1 MIILSINLSSQP
13 WIKGKVEAAKL
24 RELVEV
30 TEQPASR
37 AAIKEL
43 QAPRPWPGCP
53 EPWVSGGRAETLNT
67 YTLSITCHTTAFV
80 KQRKFPLP

>member
-1 MIILSINLSSQP
+1 MLPRTILLQPIIILGQFLIELMIILSINLSSQS

-43 QAPRPWPGCP
+43 QAPSPAAGQAALSPGSVVG
-53 EPWVSGGRAETLNT
+53 EQ
-67 YTLSITCHTTAFV
+67 IH
-80 KQRKFPLP
+80 